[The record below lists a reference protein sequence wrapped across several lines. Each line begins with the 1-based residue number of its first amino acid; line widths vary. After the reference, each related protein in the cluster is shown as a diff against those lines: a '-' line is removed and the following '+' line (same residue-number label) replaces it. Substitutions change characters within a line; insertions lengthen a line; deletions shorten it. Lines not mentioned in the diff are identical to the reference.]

1 MFILNFIPNWMFYV
15 ITLSGIA
22 GMCIAVV
29 FSRLIPITYKLPLEL
44 LSILLFTFGVYTLG
58 AISTEAA
65 WQLKVSQMEAE
76 IAKKELAAAEITA
89 QVITKYVDRVQIVK
103 GKTNVIIKKVPEYIN
118 KESDS
123 KCVVNTGFVQ
133 LLNASAKNEVPE
145 PTGAANESPTK
156 IRLSGIAENVSRNY
170 GTYYEVVEQLK
181 ALQDWVRQQK
191 ELDNAK

>member
-1 MFILNFIPNWMFYV
+1 MFYV

-76 IAKKELAAAEITA
+76 IAKNDCFGVGK
-89 QVITKYVDRVQIVK
+89 RV
-103 GKTNVIIKKVPEYIN
+103 
-118 KESDS
+118 
-123 KCVVNTGFVQ
+123 CVVGDRSGDGGGVERLQPDLRF
-133 LLNASAKNEVPE
+133 AGSAVWAPEVLQAGHL
-145 PTGAANESPTK
+145 GAQE
-156 IRLSGIAENVSRNY
+156 
-170 GTYYEVVEQLK
+170 
-181 ALQDWVRQQK
+181 
-191 ELDNAK
+191 